1 MFRPERIEPLR
12 EDRRKAD
19 AEGNPSAVK
28 ENARRIVAN
37 GQQKARCSKGDAGS
51 FIHDTGES
59 DEGKTRA

>member
-1 MFRPERIEPLR
+1 MFRPETIEPLR

-19 AEGNPSAVK
+19 AEGNPPAVK

-51 FIHDTGES
+51 YRHDAGKREK
-59 DEGKTRA
+59 GKTRA